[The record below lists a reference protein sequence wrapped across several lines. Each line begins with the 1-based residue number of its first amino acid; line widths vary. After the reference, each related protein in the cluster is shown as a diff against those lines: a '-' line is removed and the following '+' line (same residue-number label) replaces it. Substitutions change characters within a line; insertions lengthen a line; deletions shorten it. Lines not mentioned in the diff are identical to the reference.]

1 VADAGDDQIGLSGRT
16 ITLSGAR
23 STPSNRIKS
32 YRWIQIAG
40 PKVMDS
46 SQEKQFFSFTPAAPG
61 VYRFLLLVAADDV
74 VSEPDE
80 VVAMVGEL
88 PDSRGVPPSHGSMIT
103 FGRSMLGDAGIQGRM
118 LSEQVADVFKAI
130 SDRVSLYPSFDYLTS
145 ELSRNLDAIIPRDPQ
160 SRLVWAQGIFIPLSR
175 TLELELLAVGLDLRW
190 PEAHQRTLTEKQK
203 ERLQR
208 VFLTFAQ
215 EFRSGSSAR

>member
-1 VADAGDDQIGLSGRT
+1 
-16 ITLSGAR
+16 
-23 STPSNRIKS
+23 
-32 YRWIQIAG
+32 
-40 PKVMDS
+40 
-46 SQEKQFFSFTPAAPG
+46 
-61 VYRFLLLVAADDV
+61 
-74 VSEPDE
+74 
-80 VVAMVGEL
+80 
-88 PDSRGVPPSHGSMIT
+88 
-103 FGRSMLGDAGIQGRM
+103 MLGDAGIQGRM

-160 SRLVWAQGIFIPLSR
+160 SRLIWTQGIFIPLSR
-175 TLELELLAVGLDLRW
+175 TLELELLAAGLDLRW